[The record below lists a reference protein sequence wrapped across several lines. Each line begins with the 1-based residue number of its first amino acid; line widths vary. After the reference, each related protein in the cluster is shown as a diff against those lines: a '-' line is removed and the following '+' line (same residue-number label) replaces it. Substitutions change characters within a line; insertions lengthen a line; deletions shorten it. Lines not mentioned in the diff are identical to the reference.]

1 MDAELQPVRI
11 DDLRPIREIVFIEL
25 KKAIFDGRIKE
36 GEHLV
41 ENTIAEKMEVSRTPV
56 REALRQLE
64 AEGLVNNIPRKGAV
78 VRGITLKDAAEIY
91 DIREVLEGL
100 VARQACRYRTGE
112 DIAKLKDILVLME
125 ETIENGDYNRY
136 LELHKD
142 YNNIILESSNSK
154 RLQSMMEKIYE
165 HLIFLRSVS
174 LHTKDRR
181 FLALEEHRQIVEA
194 IEHRDEVKAE
204 EITRRHIIKAKE
216 AFFDNLKTE
225 GDF

>member
-1 MDAELQPVRI
+1 MDAELQPVKVN
-11 DDLRPIREIVFIEL
+11 DLRPIREIVFMEL

-64 AEGLVNNIPRKGAV
+64 AEGLVINIPRRGTIVK
-78 VRGITLKDAAEIY
+78 GITLKDAEEIY

-100 VARQACRYRTGE
+100 VARLSCRHRTQE
-112 DIAKLKDILVLME
+112 DIDKLKNILVLME
-125 ETIENGDYNRY
+125 RAIEKKDYNRY

-142 YNNIILESSNSK
+142 YNNTILKSSNNK
-154 RLQSMMEKIYE
+154 KLQAMMQNVYE
-165 HLIFLRSVS
+165 HLIILRSIS
-174 LHTKDRR
+174 LYTEDRR

-194 IEHRDEVKAE
+194 IEKKDEISAE
-204 EITRRHIIKAKE
+204 EKTREHVKKAKK
-216 AFFDNLKTE
+216 AFFDNLKTQYK
-225 GDF
+225 